1 MRILGSGKIDDFQ
14 KIVLSDK
21 VVKALNVKSGDS
33 ILFYRGGDDRVEMFK
48 AEGAHVTDE
57 FDSSPRIH
65 MRGLRSLLNTLL
77 LVSIVLIVI
86 SAVLTYGSEHIT
98 AELDEN
104 FLNNLAIVT
113 LVVAVALMVAMLVSV
128 RLMDNNGPTERLIT
142 VGGPYTKDRLIGLT
156 KLMSDGR
163 IVSGSLYLN
172 SLFGSNPESVAARI
186 DYDDGRS
193 DIALTKCV
201 KSVPGYSVHK
211 VRFQSEKLSCGSMTL
226 DLVYRYSDKLITV
239 RATYGLHVNNPESM
253 MIKVKECDISAE
265 LHFDDHFQRST
276 FDESI
281 FDPTDDDMV
290 I

>member
-57 FDSSPRIH
+57 FDSSPRLH
-65 MRGLRSLLNTLL
+65 LRGLRSLLNTLL
-77 LVSIVLIVI
+77 LVTIILITV
-86 SAVLTYGSEHIT
+86 SAILTYGSERIT
-98 AELDEN
+98 GELDEHL
-104 FLNNLAIVT
+104 LNNIAVVA
-113 LVVAVALMVAMLVSV
+113 LVVAVALLVAMLVSV
-128 RLMDNNGPTERLIT
+128 KMMDNNGPTQRLIT
-142 VGGPYTKDRLIGLT
+142 VGGPYTKDRLVGLT

-172 SLFGSNPESVAARI
+172 SLFGSNPESVTARI

-193 DIALTKCV
+193 DVALTKCV

-211 VRFQSEKLSCGSMTL
+211 VRFQSEKLSCGVMTL
-226 DLVYRYSDKLITV
+226 DLVYRYSDKLIIV

-253 MIKVKECDISAE
+253 TIKVTENDITAE